1 MLILCSKNRLMAKLK
16 TLLLIILIVGCS
28 SPRKTVNIG
37 YGDYSSSNLLLSLN
51 AHSTVRLSKT
61 SLEIMSPSKAVYKV
75 QKAVTIYDKDYK
87 DLAEVV
93 LWYDEFTNINYLA
106 ANVRDRDGRI
116 VRSYSL
122 EDAGDYSTSWGSTFF
137 SDTRIKVLELPYS
150 RFPYTIEY
158 EYEQE
163 YNGLLNLP
171 DWRPQ
176 LLGQSVEEAHFTL
189 IDRGNTGVRYFNKN
203 IDVEPTV
210 GQLGGAKVYS
220 WSIENSMPIE
230 KEAYGPPS
238 SELLPIV
245 EVAPGKFEMER
256 SQGDAT
262 TWKAFGKWYYE
273 LGKDTRELPE
283 EAKKEVDALIEGVA
297 SEKEKVK
304 VLFDYLQDRSRYVS
318 IQLGIGGW
326 KPFTADYVFQNSYG
340 DCKAL
345 TNYMHAMLEYAGI
358 KAESVLIY
366 RGVNDQFM
374 NVDFPSNQF
383 NHVILKVTLENG
395 EVMWLECTS
404 KYYPPNHIGPDNEGK
419 YALLVTEEGGE
430 VIETPSYEY
439 SANRSESKLLV
450 NIAEDGS
457 TVIENKT
464 KREGILQDYLLMQI
478 LPVSEKEREEW
489 VEDQIGIENT
499 NVIEYNF
506 DEVNS
511 LDDYSEFSFKARLG
525 NYTQAS
531 QKRIFVPVNKM
542 NRWFFTLDEDEAREQ
557 PLYLPYTFVES
568 DSIVFE
574 TPDGFSIE
582 SGLQDVE
589 LSNDFG
595 EFSADFEVLGEGRMV
610 YKRNFSITQKKIEPE
625 DYTELKE
632 FFDKVR
638 SADRQQFVLVRD

>member
-1 MLILCSKNRLMAKLK
+1 MDKLRLLLLAVLIL
-16 TLLLIILIVGCS
+16 GCS
-28 SPRKTVNIG
+28 TPKKTVNIG
-37 YGDYSSSNLLLSLN
+37 YGDYSQNNFLLSLN

-61 SLEIMSPSKAVYKV
+61 TLEIMSPSKAVYTV

-93 LWYDEFTNINYLA
+93 LWYDDFTSINYLV

-116 VRSYSL
+116 IRTYSL

-137 SDTRIKVLELPYS
+137 SDNRIKVLQLPYS

-158 EYEQE
+158 EYQQE

-189 IDRGNTGVRYFNKN
+189 IDKGNTGVRYFNKN
-203 IDVEPTV
+203 MDVEPTIQEA
-210 GQLGGAKVYS
+210 GEMKTYS
-220 WSIENSMPIE
+220 WSIENSMPVD
-230 KEAYGPPS
+230 KEVYGPPS

-245 EVAPGKFEMER
+245 EVAPGRFEMET
-256 SQGDAT
+256 SQGDAS
-262 TWKAFGKWYYE
+262 TWKALGKWYYE
-273 LGKDTRELPE
+273 LGKDTRELPD
-283 EAKKEVDALIEGVA
+283 EAKKEVDALLEGIS

-304 VLFDYLQDRSRYVS
+304 VLFDHLQDRSRYVS

-345 TNYMHAMLEYAGI
+345 TNYMHAMLEYVGI

-366 RGVNDQFM
+366 RGINDQFM
-374 NVDFPSNQF
+374 NVDFPSMQF
-383 NHVILKVTLENG
+383 NHVILKVTLESG

-439 SANRSESKLLV
+439 SANLSESKLIV
-450 NIAEDGS
+450 NISEDGS

-464 KREGILQDYLLMQI
+464 RREGILQDYLLMQI
-478 LPVSEKEREEW
+478 LPVSEKERQEW
-489 VEDQIGIENT
+489 VEEQIDVENT
-499 NVIEYNF
+499 RVIEYNF

-511 LDDYSEFSFKARLG
+511 LDDYSVFSFTARLG

-531 QKRIFVPVNKM
+531 EKRIFVPVNKM
-542 NRWFFTLDEDEAREQ
+542 NRLFFGLEEDENREQ
-557 PLYLPYTFVES
+557 PLYLDFTFIQS
-568 DSIVFE
+568 DSIFFQ
-574 TPDGFSIE
+574 TPDGFSVE
-582 SGLQDVE
+582 SGPQDVE
-589 LSNDFG
+589 YNNEFG
-595 EFSADFEVLGEGRMV
+595 EFSADFEVLEEGRMA
-610 YKRNFSITQKKIEPE
+610 YYRTFSITQKKIEPE
-625 DYTELKE
+625 NYSQLKD

-638 SADRQQFVLVRD
+638 YADRQQFVLVRD

>member
-1 MLILCSKNRLMAKLK
+1 MDKLKIAAVILLIL
-16 TLLLIILIVGCS
+16 GCS
-28 SPRKTVNIG
+28 APKKTANIG
-37 YGDYSSSNLLLSLN
+37 YGDYSKSNLLLALN
-51 AHSTVRLSKT
+51 AHSTVRLSNT
-61 SLEIMSPSKAVYKV
+61 SLEILSPSKAIYKV

-87 DLAEVV
+87 DLSDVV
-93 LWYDEFTNINYLA
+93 LFYNDFTSINYLV
-106 ANVRDRDGRI
+106 ANVRDKDGRI
-116 VRSYSL
+116 IRRYSL
-122 EDAGDYSTSWGSTFF
+122 SDADDYSTSWGSTFF
-137 SDTRIKVLELPYS
+137 SDTRVKVLELPYS

-158 EYEQE
+158 EYEKE

-176 LLGQSVEEAHFTL
+176 RLGQSVEKANFTL
-189 IDRGNTGVRYFNKN
+189 IDKGNTGVRYFNKN
-203 IDVEPTV
+203 MDTEPIVEEI
-210 GQLGGAKVYS
+210 GESKVYT
-220 WSIENSMPIE
+220 WSIENSMSIE
-230 KEAYGPPS
+230 QESLGPPS
-238 SELLPIV
+238 SEILPIV
-245 EVAPGKFEMER
+245 EVAPGRFEMEK
-256 SQGDAT
+256 SHGDAS

-273 LGKDTRELPE
+273 LAKDTRELPE
-283 EAKKEVDALIEGVA
+283 EAKREVDALIEGIT

-304 VLFDYLQDRSRYVS
+304 VLFNHLQDRSRYVS

-345 TNYMHAMLEYAGI
+345 TNYMHAILEYAGI

-366 RGVNDQFM
+366 RGINDQFM

-404 KYYPPNHIGPDNEGK
+404 KYFPPNHIGPDNEGK

-439 SANRSESKLLV
+439 SANLSTSNYFV

-457 TVIENKT
+457 TIIENET
-464 KREGILQDYLLMQI
+464 KREGILQDYLLMDI

-489 VEDQIGIENT
+489 IEDEIGVDNT
-499 NVIEYNF
+499 NVIEYSF
-506 DEVNS
+506 DDINTR
-511 LDDYSEFSFKARLG
+511 DDYSAYSFKARLA

-531 QKRIFVPVNKM
+531 EKRIFVPVNKM
-542 NRWFFTLDEDEAREQ
+542 NRWFFTLDDDEKREQ
-557 PLYLPYTFVES
+557 PVYLPYTFMQS
-568 DSIVFE
+568 DSIVFK

-582 SGLQDVE
+582 SAPADVE
-589 LSNDFG
+589 YSNEFG
-595 EFSADFEVLGEGRMV
+595 DFSADFEELGEGELV
-610 YKRNFSITQKKIEPE
+610 YYRTFSIMQKKIEPE
-625 DYTELKE
+625 NFNELKD

-638 SADRQQFVLVRD
+638 YADRQQFVLVRD